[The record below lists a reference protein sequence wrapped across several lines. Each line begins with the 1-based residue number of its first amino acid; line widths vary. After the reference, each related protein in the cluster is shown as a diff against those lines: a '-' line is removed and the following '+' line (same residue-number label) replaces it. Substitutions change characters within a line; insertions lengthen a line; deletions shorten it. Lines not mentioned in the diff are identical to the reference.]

1 MTNTI
6 QVSITDPL
14 IKRII
19 RATYPTYRGRKIRIV
34 PQRYPL
40 NCKSYWD
47 GGSRDYFAF
56 VRLDTFAVAPMP
68 AQSAFD
74 KNIRGAEAVT
84 LPPGIICVEHSIF
97 CGRDT
102 GITIHV
108 NPENLV
114 SMLPASHPALL
125 PPAPSE
131 PKYSVV
137 ESKVW
142 QHRETGRKVSPY
154 GACPWMSDAEKA
166 DWELI
171 LQGWTLFDRQA
182 NTVGCGRVPWPTREA
197 AQAQADEWNAKRAE
211 LAVTY
216 GR

>member
-1 MTNTI
+1 MNSI
-6 QVSITDPL
+6 KVSVTDPL
-14 IKRII
+14 VKRIVM
-19 RATYPTYRGRKIRIV
+19 ATFPSYRGRKISIV

-56 VRLDTFAVAPMP
+56 LRLDTFAVAPMP

-74 KNIRGAEAVT
+74 RDIRGAESVT
-84 LPPGIICVEHSIF
+84 LPAGVICVEHSIF
-97 CGRDT
+97 CGRDV
-102 GITIHV
+102 GIRIHC

-114 SMLPASHPALL
+114 SMLPATHPALL
-125 PPAPSE
+125 PAAPAE

-142 QHRETGRKVSPY
+142 LHKESGRRVSQY
-154 GACPWMSDAEKA
+154 GACPWTNDADKA
-166 DWELI
+166 DWELASV
-171 LQGWTLFDRQA
+171 GWTLYDRQA
-182 NTVGCGRVPWPTREA
+182 NTVGCGRVPWPTRDA
-197 AQAQADEWNAKRAE
+197 AQAQADEWNAKRTA

-216 GR
+216 GS